1 MTTHRNEDP
10 LCFEKTASRSRNG
23 RIRLVLRRRDAR
35 RNGVPPCVSLFGGL
49 CSIRRATSPCVRPS
63 RPWRHNNLHNV
74 SMIASSS
81 VTSRLLYK
89 QYRIASAQQDV
100 PYLLLAWCANQNYLS
115 RPARRQLKWI
125 KVPAAKTLLEYKY
138 IVKNHRTCRLNTH
151 TSYISER
158 EAPRSFRTGGPQKL
172 GPAKPPE
179 RLWSIQRPERA
190 AVKFRAAL
198 PLHRH
203 TNRSTSQWLDS
214 DQ

>member
-81 VTSRLLYK
+81 VTSRLQAVSNRIGTAGRTVSIVSMVCKPELLK
-89 QYRIASAQQDV
+89 QACSSTVEMNKSSSGQNLTGIQIHCKKPSYVSSEY
-100 PYLLLAWCANQNYLS
+100 PYVIY
-115 RPARRQLKWI
+115 
-125 KVPAAKTLLEYKY
+125 
-138 IVKNHRTCRLNTH
+138 
-151 TSYISER
+151 
-158 EAPRSFRTGGPQKL
+158 FRTGGPQKL
-172 GPAKPPE
+172 QNGRPPE
-179 RLWSIQRPERA
+179 AWAGKATRKTVIDPAARARCCEVPRCSAAASSHKSINI
-190 AVKFRAAL
+190 
-198 PLHRH
+198 
-203 TNRSTSQWLDS
+203 TMT
-214 DQ
+214 